1 MAHSSRTTATADRA
15 SSRHGQ
21 HVVRCRAAYTTTVLG
36 PLARGTSP
44 LRRAPPHGS
53 YTGSPAAAAAPL
65 LSPPS
70 PRAPRRCCR
79 RDTLSRREF
88 TPLSMTPSPRALPAP
103 DPPSGRGRIHLR
115 RGQIRPAVT
124 IPIAISIPAA
134 VGPHHPAQ
142 LAIPRCRLPRRQPP
156 PRQIRPER
164 SGSGGHRRR
173 RPGRLPRSPEHGP
186 ADEKRVPPAP
196 SLRPHGFVGG
206 RSGGGE
212 AEEGGGEDGAAGAC
226 NTRYVNTSMIHSRFN
241 SLFGAIRI
249 ARRKNTDPI

>member
-1 MAHSSRTTATADRA
+1 M
-15 SSRHGQ
+15 
-21 HVVRCRAAYTTTVLG
+21 
-36 PLARGTSP
+36 GTSP
-44 LRRAPPHGS
+44 VAAAVPPPPLAATPAP
-53 YTGSPAAAAAPL
+53 PAAAAAGQPPVVTTVATSSAPL
-65 LSPPS
+65 LPPRHALPPRVHPVIDDAVAASSPRTRSAFGEGADPPPAWPDPARRHHPHCHLHPRRRGSPP
-70 PRAPRRCCR
+70 PGAARHPRRR
-79 RDTLSRREF
+79 
-88 TPLSMTPSPRALPAP
+88 
-103 DPPSGRGRIHLR
+103 
-115 RGQIRPAVT
+115 
-124 IPIAISIPAA
+124 
-134 VGPHHPAQ
+134 
-142 LAIPRCRLPRRQPP
+142 RLPRRQPP